1 MRERAEKNQREDI
14 DKAVGSSI
22 INTSKA
28 KEEIQVHLV
37 GKINKDIYKCII
49 SDIVTDEVV
58 IIDERIAHIE
68 GRHPGDYQRYQQ
80 YIADMVLNPD
90 YIIKDD
96 RPFTAMVLKE
106 FKNADKSKH
115 FRLALRLLTPEDAQE
130 YKNSVITFMKI
141 REKEYMRL
149 VKNKQVLS
157 FPIF

>member
-1 MRERAEKNQREDI
+1 MRERAEKNRREDM
-14 DKAVGSSI
+14 DKAAGFGI

-37 GKINKDIYKCII
+37 GKINKEIYKCITD
-49 SDIVTDEVV
+49 DIVTDEV
-58 IIDERIAHIE
+58 IITDERIAHID
-68 GRHPGDYQRYQQ
+68 GRHPGDYQRYQR

-96 RPFTAMVLKE
+96 RPFTAMVLKKFE
-106 FKNADKSKH
+106 NADKSKH
-115 FRLALRLLTPEDAQE
+115 FRLALRLLTSEDDQE

-149 VKNKQVLS
+149 VKNKQVLYKKE
-157 FPIF
+157 